1 MSQKNETVTLLL
13 ALLITLIFFGAGS
26 WWLYILFQER
36 KNPNNLSNIEKIS
49 PGQKSISAQ
58 ARFSQ
63 GENLLVVEG
72 ASSDKQ
78 AAIQALGKGDFQQ
91 AVYLLE
97 RSLQTNR
104 NDPEA
109 LIYLNN
115 ARIGEAKSYSI
126 AVSVPIGGSVNTSL
140 EILRGVA
147 QSQNQIN
154 QAGGINGTPL
164 KVLIADDAYNPE
176 IAVQIAQKLAADN
189 SILGVVG
196 HTSSDTSLAAAAIY
210 QKAGLVMISPV
221 STSVKLSNFGDYIFR
236 SVPSDFVAARAL
248 AESSL
253 QKNPNV
259 KAVVFFNSQSNY
271 SQSLKSEFITALGL
285 GGGQVVSEFDLS
297 SLTFSPSKSLQQAQQ
312 EGANL
317 IALLGD
323 SGTLD
328 KALQV
333 VHINGQKLPIVAG
346 DVVYS
351 PKTLDV
357 GGKNALDM
365 VVAVAWHLAA
375 NPNSPFVNNSR
386 QLWQGDVN
394 WRTATA
400 YDATQALIAGIKAE
414 SSREGVKQAL
424 RSSDFSVPGATNPV
438 RFLPSGDRNQ
448 SVQLVVVQP
457 GSRSSFGVDFVPI
470 SRSNKN

>member
-13 ALLITLIFFGAGS
+13 ALLITLIFFGAGG
-26 WWLYILFQER
+26 WWLYNRFQG
-36 KNPNNLSNIEKIS
+36 KDNPTNLPEL
-49 PGQKSISAQ
+49 GQKSVSAQ

-63 GENLLVVEG
+63 GEKLLIVEG

-97 RSLQTNR
+97 KSLQTNR

-115 ARIGEAKSYSI
+115 ARIGQAKSYTI
-126 AVSVPIGGSVNTSL
+126 AVSVPIGSNVNTAL
-140 EILRGVA
+140 EVLRGVA

-154 QAGGINGTPL
+154 QAGGFNGTPL
-164 KVLIADDAYNPE
+164 KVLIADDADNPE
-176 IAVQIAQKLAADN
+176 IAAQIAQKLAADN

-210 QKAGLVMISPV
+210 QKAGLVMISPI

-297 SLTFSPSKSLQQAQQ
+297 SLTFTPSKSLQQAQQ

-333 VHINGQKLPIVAG
+333 VQINGQKLPIVAG
-346 DVVYS
+346 DDVYS

-357 GGKNALDM
+357 GGKNALGM
-365 VVAVAWHLAA
+365 IVAVAWHLGA
-375 NPNSPFVNNSR
+375 NPNSPFVKNSR

-400 YDATQALIAGIKAE
+400 YDATQALIAGIKGE
-414 SSREGVKQAL
+414 SSREGVQQAL

-448 SVQLVVVQP
+448 SVQLVVVKP

-470 SRSNKN
+470 SR

>member
-13 ALLITLIFFGAGS
+13 ALLITLIFFGAGG
-26 WWLYILFQER
+26 WWLYNRFQG
-36 KNPNNLSNIEKIS
+36 KDNPTNLPEL
-49 PGQKSISAQ
+49 GQKSVSAQ

-63 GENLLVVEG
+63 GEKLLIVEG

-97 RSLQTNR
+97 KSLQTNR

-115 ARIGEAKSYSI
+115 ARIGEAKSYTI
-126 AVSVPIGGSVNTSL
+126 AVSVPIGSNVNTAL
-140 EILRGVA
+140 EVLRGVA

-154 QAGGINGTPL
+154 QAGGFNGTPL
-164 KVLIADDAYNPE
+164 KVLIADDADNPE
-176 IAVQIAQKLAADN
+176 IAAQIAPQLAADN

-210 QKAGLVMISPV
+210 QKAGLVMISPI

-297 SLTFSPSKSLQQAQQ
+297 SLTFTPSKSLQQAQQ

-333 VHINGQKLPIVAG
+333 VQINGQKLPIVAG
-346 DVVYS
+346 DDVYS

-357 GGKNALDM
+357 GGKNALGM
-365 VVAVAWHLAA
+365 IVAVAWHLAA

-400 YDATQALIAGIKAE
+400 YDATQALIAAIKAE
-414 SSREGVKQAL
+414 SSREGVQQAL

-448 SVQLVVVQP
+448 SVQLVVVKP

-470 SRSNKN
+470 SR

>member
-13 ALLITLIFFGAGS
+13 ALLITLIFFGAGG
-26 WWLYILFQER
+26 WWLYNRFQG
-36 KNPNNLSNIEKIS
+36 KDNPTNLPEL
-49 PGQKSISAQ
+49 GQKSVSAQ

-63 GENLLVVEG
+63 GEKLLIVEG

-97 RSLQTNR
+97 KSLQTNR

-115 ARIGEAKSYSI
+115 ARIGEAKSYTI
-126 AVSVPIGGSVNTSL
+126 AVSVPIGSNVNTAL
-140 EILRGVA
+140 EVLRGVA

-154 QAGGINGTPL
+154 QTGGINGTPL
-164 KVLIADDAYNPE
+164 KVLIADDADNPE
-176 IAVQIAQKLAADN
+176 IAAQIAQKLTADN

-210 QKAGLVMISPV
+210 QKAGLVMISPI

-297 SLTFSPSKSLQQAQQ
+297 SLTFTPSKSLQQAQQ

-333 VHINGQKLPIVAG
+333 VQINGQKLPIVAG
-346 DVVYS
+346 DDVYS

-357 GGKNALDM
+357 GGKNALGM
-365 VVAVAWHLAA
+365 IVAVAWHLAA

-400 YDATQALIAGIKAE
+400 YDATQALIAGIKGE
-414 SSREGVKQAL
+414 SSREGVQQAL
-424 RSSDFSVPGATNPV
+424 RSSNFSVPGATNPV

-448 SVQLVVVQP
+448 SVQLVVVKP

-470 SRSNKN
+470 SR

>member
-1 MSQKNETVTLLL
+1 MSQKNDTVTLLL
-13 ALLITLIFFGAGS
+13 SLLITLIFFGAGS
-26 WWLYILFQER
+26 WWLYNRFQG
-36 KNPNNLSNIEKIS
+36 KNTPTNLSEIEKIS
-49 PGQKSISAQ
+49 REQKSVSAQ
-58 ARFSQ
+58 AKFSQ
-63 GENLLVVEG
+63 GENLLIVEG

-97 RSLQTNR
+97 KSLRANQ

-115 ARIGEAKSYSI
+115 ARIGEAKSHTI
-126 AVSVPIGGSVNTSL
+126 AVSVPIRSNVNTAL
-140 EILRGVA
+140 EVLRGVA

-154 QAGGINGTPL
+154 QTGGINGTPL
-164 KVLIADDAYNPE
+164 KVLIADDADNPE
-176 IAVQIAQKLAADN
+176 IATQIAQKLAADN
-189 SILGVVG
+189 SIVGVVG

-210 QKAGLVMISPV
+210 QKAGLVMISPI

-253 QKNPNV
+253 QKIPNV

-297 SLTFSPSKSLQQAQQ
+297 SLTFTPSKSLQQAQQ

-323 SGTLD
+323 SG
-328 KALQV
+328 
-333 VHINGQKLPIVAG
+333 
-346 DVVYS
+346 
-351 PKTLDV
+351 
-357 GGKNALDM
+357 
-365 VVAVAWHLAA
+365 
-375 NPNSPFVNNSR
+375 
-386 QLWQGDVN
+386 
-394 WRTATA
+394 
-400 YDATQALIAGIKAE
+400 
-414 SSREGVKQAL
+414 
-424 RSSDFSVPGATNPV
+424 
-438 RFLPSGDRNQ
+438 
-448 SVQLVVVQP
+448 
-457 GSRSSFGVDFVPI
+457 
-470 SRSNKN
+470 

>member
-13 ALLITLIFFGAGS
+13 ALLITLIFFGAGG
-26 WWLYILFQER
+26 WWLYNRFQG
-36 KNPNNLSNIEKIS
+36 KDNPTNLPEL
-49 PGQKSISAQ
+49 GQKSVSAQ

-63 GENLLVVEG
+63 GEKLLIVEG

-97 RSLQTNR
+97 KSLQTNR

-115 ARIGEAKSYSI
+115 ARIGEAKSYTI
-126 AVSVPIGGSVNTSL
+126 AVSVPIGSNVNTAL
-140 EILRGVA
+140 EVLRGVA

-154 QAGGINGTPL
+154 QTGGINGTPL
-164 KVLIADDAYNPE
+164 KVLIADDADNPE
-176 IAVQIAQKLAADN
+176 IAAQIAQKLTADN

-210 QKAGLVMISPV
+210 QKAGLVMISPI

-253 QKNPNV
+253 QKISNV

-297 SLTFSPSKSLQQAQQ
+297 SLTFTPSKSLQQAQQ

-333 VHINGQKLPIVAG
+333 VQINGQKLPIVAG
-346 DVVYS
+346 DDVYS

-357 GGKNALDM
+357 GGKNALGM
-365 VVAVAWHLAA
+365 IVAVAWHLAA

-400 YDATQALIAGIKAE
+400 YDATQALIAGIKGE
-414 SSREGVKQAL
+414 SSREGVQQAL

-448 SVQLVVVQP
+448 SVQLVVVKP

-470 SRSNKN
+470 SR

>member
-13 ALLITLIFFGAGS
+13 ALLITLIFFGAGG
-26 WWLYILFQER
+26 WWLYNRFQG
-36 KNPNNLSNIEKIS
+36 KDNPTNLPEL
-49 PGQKSISAQ
+49 GQKSVSAQ

-63 GENLLVVEG
+63 GENLLIVEG
-72 ASSDKQ
+72 ASFDKQ

-97 RSLQTNR
+97 KSLRANQ

-115 ARIGEAKSYSI
+115 ARIGEAKSYTI
-126 AVSVPIGGSVNTSL
+126 AVSVPIGSNVNTAL
-140 EILRGVA
+140 EVLRGVA

-154 QAGGINGTPL
+154 QSGGINGIPL
-164 KVLIADDAYNPE
+164 KVLIADDADNPE
-176 IAVQIAQKLAADN
+176 IAAQIAQKLAADN

-210 QKAGLVMISPV
+210 QKAGLVMISPI

-253 QKNPNV
+253 QKISNV

-271 SQSLKSEFITALGL
+271 SQSLKSEFTIALGL

-297 SLTFSPSKSLQQAQQ
+297 SLTFTPSKSLQQAQQ

-333 VHINGQKLPIVAG
+333 VQINGQKLPIVAG
-346 DVVYS
+346 DDVYS

-357 GGKNALDM
+357 GGKNALGM
-365 VVAVAWHLAA
+365 IVAVAWHLAA

-414 SSREGVKQAL
+414 SSREGVQQAL
-424 RSSDFSVPGATNPV
+424 RSSNFSVPGATNPV

-448 SVQLVVVQP
+448 SVQLVVVEP
-457 GSRSSFGVDFVPI
+457 GSRSSFGMDFVPI
-470 SRSNKN
+470 SR

>member
-13 ALLITLIFFGAGS
+13 ALLITLIFFGAGG
-26 WWLYILFQER
+26 WWLYNRFQG
-36 KNPNNLSNIEKIS
+36 KDNPTNLPEL
-49 PGQKSISAQ
+49 GQKSVSAQ

-63 GENLLVVEG
+63 GENLLIVEG
-72 ASSDKQ
+72 ASFDKQ

-97 RSLQTNR
+97 KSLQTNR

-115 ARIGEAKSYSI
+115 ARIGEAKSYTI
-126 AVSVPIGGSVNTSL
+126 AVSVPIGSNVNTAL
-140 EILRGVA
+140 EVLRGVA

-154 QAGGINGTPL
+154 QSGGINGIPL
-164 KVLIADDAYNPE
+164 KVLIADDADNPE
-176 IAVQIAQKLAADN
+176 IAAQIAQKLAADN

-210 QKAGLVMISPV
+210 QKAGLVMISPI

-253 QKNPNV
+253 QKIPNV
-259 KAVVFFNSQSNY
+259 KAVVFFNSQSGY
-271 SQSLKSEFITALGL
+271 SQSLKSEFTTALGL

-297 SLTFSPSKSLQQAQQ
+297 SLTFTPSKSLQQAQQ

-333 VHINGQKLPIVAG
+333 VQINGQKLPIVAG
-346 DVVYS
+346 DDVYS

-357 GGKNALDM
+357 GGKNALGM
-365 VVAVAWHLAA
+365 IVAVAWHLAA

-414 SSREGVKQAL
+414 SSREGVQQAL

-448 SVQLVVVQP
+448 SVQLVVVEP
-457 GSRSSFGVDFVPI
+457 GSRSSFGMDFVPI
-470 SRSNKN
+470 SR

>member
-13 ALLITLIFFGAGS
+13 ALLITLIFFGAGG
-26 WWLYILFQER
+26 WWLYNRFQG
-36 KNPNNLSNIEKIS
+36 KDNPTNLPEL
-49 PGQKSISAQ
+49 GQKSVSAQ

-63 GENLLVVEG
+63 GEKLLIVEG

-97 RSLQTNR
+97 KSLQTNR

-115 ARIGEAKSYSI
+115 ARIGEAKSYTI
-126 AVSVPIGGSVNTSL
+126 AVSVPIGSNVNTAL
-140 EILRGVA
+140 EVLRGVA

-154 QAGGINGTPL
+154 QTGGINGTPL
-164 KVLIADDAYNPE
+164 KVLIADDADNPE
-176 IAVQIAQKLAADN
+176 IAAQIAQKLTADN

-210 QKAGLVMISPV
+210 QKAGLVMISPI

-253 QKNPNV
+253 QKIPNV

-297 SLTFSPSKSLQQAQQ
+297 SLTFTPSKSLQQAQQ

-333 VHINGQKLPIVAG
+333 VQINGQKLPIVAG
-346 DVVYS
+346 DDVYS

-357 GGKNALDM
+357 GGKNALGM
-365 VVAVAWHLAA
+365 VVAIAWHLGA
-375 NPNSPFVNNSR
+375 NPNSTFVNNSR

-400 YDATQALIAGIKAE
+400 YDATQALIAGIKGE
-414 SSREGVKQAL
+414 SSREGVQRAL

-448 SVQLVVVQP
+448 SVQLVVVKP

-470 SRSNKN
+470 SR

>member
-13 ALLITLIFFGAGS
+13 ALLITLIFFGAGG
-26 WWLYILFQER
+26 WWLYNRFQG
-36 KNPNNLSNIEKIS
+36 KDNPTNLPEL
-49 PGQKSISAQ
+49 GQKSVSAQ

-63 GENLLVVEG
+63 GEKLLIVEG

-97 RSLQTNR
+97 KSLQTNR

-115 ARIGEAKSYSI
+115 ARIGEAKSYTI
-126 AVSVPIGGSVNTSL
+126 AVSVPIGSNVNTAL
-140 EILRGVA
+140 EVLRGVA

-154 QAGGINGTPL
+154 QTGGINGTPL
-164 KVLIADDAYNPE
+164 KVLIADDADNPE
-176 IAVQIAQKLAADN
+176 IAAQIAQKLTADN

-210 QKAGLVMISPV
+210 QKAGLVMISPI

-297 SLTFSPSKSLQQAQQ
+297 SLTFTPSKSLQQAQQ

-333 VHINGQKLPIVAG
+333 VQINGQKLPIVAG
-346 DVVYS
+346 DDVYS

-357 GGKNALDM
+357 GGKNALGM
-365 VVAVAWHLAA
+365 IVAVAWHLAA

-400 YDATQALIAGIKAE
+400 YDATQALIAAIKAE
-414 SSREGVKQAL
+414 SSREGVQQAL

-448 SVQLVVVQP
+448 SVQLVVVKP

-470 SRSNKN
+470 SR

>member
-13 ALLITLIFFGAGS
+13 ALVITLVFFGAGG
-26 WWLYILFQER
+26 WWLYNRFQG
-36 KNPNNLSNIEKIS
+36 KNNPTNLPEL
-49 PGQKSISAQ
+49 GQKSVSAQ

-63 GENLLVVEG
+63 GENLLIVEG
-72 ASSDKQ
+72 ASFDKQ

-97 RSLQTNR
+97 KSLQTNR

-115 ARIGEAKSYSI
+115 ARIGEAKSYTI
-126 AVSVPIGGSVNTSL
+126 AVSVPIGSNVNTAL
-140 EILRGVA
+140 EVLRGVA

-154 QAGGINGTPL
+154 QTGGINGTPL
-164 KVLIADDAYNPE
+164 KVLIADDADNPE
-176 IAVQIAQKLAADN
+176 IAAQIAQKLTADN

-210 QKAGLVMISPV
+210 QKAGLVMISPI

-297 SLTFSPSKSLQQAQQ
+297 SLTFTPSKSLQQAQQ

-333 VHINGQKLPIVAG
+333 VQINGQKLPIVAG
-346 DVVYS
+346 DDVYS

-357 GGKNALDM
+357 GGKNALGM
-365 VVAVAWHLAA
+365 IVAVAWHLAA

-400 YDATQALIAGIKAE
+400 YDATQALIAGIKGE
-414 SSREGVKQAL
+414 SSREGVQQAL

-448 SVQLVVVQP
+448 SVQLVVVKP

-470 SRSNKN
+470 SR

>member
-13 ALLITLIFFGAGS
+13 ALVITLVFFGAGG
-26 WWLYILFQER
+26 WWLYNRFQG
-36 KNPNNLSNIEKIS
+36 KNNPTNLPEL
-49 PGQKSISAQ
+49 GQKSVSAQ

-63 GENLLVVEG
+63 GENLLIVEG
-72 ASSDKQ
+72 ASFDKQ
-78 AAIQALGKGDFQQ
+78 SAIQALGKGDFQQ

-97 RSLQTNR
+97 KSLQTNR

-115 ARIGEAKSYSI
+115 ARIGEAKSYTI
-126 AVSVPIGGSVNTSL
+126 AVSVPIGSNVNTAL
-140 EILRGVA
+140 EVLRGVA

-154 QAGGINGTPL
+154 QTGGINGTPL
-164 KVLIADDAYNPE
+164 KVLIADDADNPE
-176 IAVQIAQKLAADN
+176 IAAQIAQKLAADN

-210 QKAGLVMISPV
+210 QKAGLVMISPI

-253 QKNPNV
+253 QKIPNV
-259 KAVVFFNSQSNY
+259 KAVVFFNSQSGY
-271 SQSLKSEFITALGL
+271 SQSLKSEFTTALGL

-297 SLTFSPSKSLQQAQQ
+297 SLTFTPSKSLQQAQQ

-328 KALQV
+328 EALQV
-333 VHINGQKLPIVAG
+333 VQINGQKLPIVAG
-346 DVVYS
+346 DDVYS

-357 GGKNALDM
+357 GGKNALGM
-365 VVAVAWHLAA
+365 IVAVAWHLGA

-400 YDATQALIAGIKAE
+400 YDATQALIAGIKGE
-414 SSREGVKQAL
+414 SSREGVQQAL

-448 SVQLVVVQP
+448 SVQLVVVKP

-470 SRSNKN
+470 SR

>member
-13 ALLITLIFFGAGS
+13 ALVITLVFFGAGG
-26 WWLYILFQER
+26 WWLYNRFQG
-36 KNPNNLSNIEKIS
+36 KNNPTNLPEL
-49 PGQKSISAQ
+49 GQKSVSAQ

-63 GENLLVVEG
+63 GENLLIVEG
-72 ASSDKQ
+72 ASFDKQ

-97 RSLQTNR
+97 KSLQTNR

-115 ARIGEAKSYSI
+115 ARIGEAKSYTI
-126 AVSVPIGGSVNTSL
+126 AVSVPIGSNVNTAL
-140 EILRGVA
+140 EVLRGVA

-154 QAGGINGTPL
+154 QTGGINGTPL
-164 KVLIADDAYNPE
+164 KVLIADDADNPE
-176 IAVQIAQKLAADN
+176 IAAQIAQKLTADN

-210 QKAGLVMISPV
+210 QKAGLVMISPI

-253 QKNPNV
+253 QKIPNV

-297 SLTFSPSKSLQQAQQ
+297 SLTFTPSKSLQQAQQ

-333 VHINGQKLPIVAG
+333 VQINGQKLPIVAG
-346 DVVYS
+346 DDVYS

-357 GGKNALDM
+357 GGKNALGM
-365 VVAVAWHLAA
+365 IVAVAWHLAA

-400 YDATQALIAGIKAE
+400 YDATQALIAGIKGE
-414 SSREGVKQAL
+414 SSREGVQQAL

-448 SVQLVVVQP
+448 SVQLVVVKP

-470 SRSNKN
+470 SR